1 MKICVVHPAI
11 GEFAF
16 SLRRGRS
23 TIIGRRG
30 VDADV
35 EFNWDAAISRRH
47 ARIWMRDGQL
57 WFEDLGS
64 RNGSWFN
71 GIPVEGR
78 LRLEPGMH
86 VRVGETELVMPD
98 QLGVFDNDEFLDK
111 THRTEPG
118 LRGVWSAT

>member
-11 GEFAF
+11 GAFVF

-35 EFNWDAAISRRH
+35 EFNWDGSISRRH
-47 ARIWMRDGQL
+47 ARLWMRDGQV

-64 RNGSWFN
+64 RNGSWLN
-71 GIPVEGR
+71 GAVIEGR
-78 LRLEPGMH
+78 LRVEPGMRI
-86 VRVGETELVMPD
+86 RVGETELVVPD
-98 QLGVFDNDEFLDK
+98 QLEAMEGDEFTDK
-111 THRTEPG
+111 TTQPY
-118 LRGVWSAT
+118 LRPVWSPA